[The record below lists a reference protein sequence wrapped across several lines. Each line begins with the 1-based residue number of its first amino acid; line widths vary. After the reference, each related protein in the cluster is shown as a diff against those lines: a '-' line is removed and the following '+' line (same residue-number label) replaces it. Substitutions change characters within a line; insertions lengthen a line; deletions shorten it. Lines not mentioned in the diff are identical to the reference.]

1 MSTKGGFMINIE
13 HKLTVDD
20 LIVEYMIYK
29 TDHGYEPSFSTSE
42 FIHFLHFFESR
53 MEVEDLLYE
62 KEELFNRFFER
73 KNRIDWYHEPHMDRI
88 KDKTNHDS
96 MIQANY
102 KLSYYDRSVI
112 NTYFMEKGQ
121 TFKLKKLIEEY
132 LANIPKRSIDD
143 TIDVEENDLL
153 IGKYIAA
160 QIIQMIWESHID
172 KLIEHQKWPSQ
183 CKDINK
189 YLLETDVSTVIH
201 LKSIKKELL
210 ELYHVI
216 SKRIAVMY
224 HQDRNL
230 QISSAQGD
238 YLANSNYK
246 LFIQGYEELFRIAF
260 DKYNKSLNIDL
271 STFTLRESHTSD
283 GVYDWDDETDVE
295 TTTTLINDN
304 KVKKLAGSLDQHYS
318 QLFVKN

>member
-1 MSTKGGFMINIE
+1 MK
-13 HKLTVDD
+13 
-20 LIVEYMIYK
+20 
-29 TDHGYEPSFSTSE
+29 
-42 FIHFLHFFESR
+42 
-53 MEVEDLLYE
+53 VEDVLYE

-73 KNRIDWYHEPHMDRI
+73 KNRIDWYHEPHITRI
-88 KDKTNHDS
+88 EDKTNHDS

-102 KLSYYDRSVI
+102 KLSYFDRSVI
-112 NTYFMEKGQ
+112 NTYFMEKIQ
-121 TFKLKKLIEEY
+121 TFKM
-132 LANIPKRSIDD
+132 R
-143 TIDVEENDLL
+143 
-153 IGKYIAA
+153 
-160 QIIQMIWESHID
+160 

-238 YLANSNYK
+238 YLASANYK
-246 LFIQGYEELFRIAF
+246 LLIQGYEELFRIAF
-260 DKYNKSLNIDL
+260 DKYNK
-271 STFTLRESHTSD
+271 
-283 GVYDWDDETDVE
+283 
-295 TTTTLINDN
+295 
-304 KVKKLAGSLDQHYS
+304 
-318 QLFVKN
+318 